1 MHAHALLYQ
10 RMNDETALL
19 ENIKKLAE
27 AKKYR
32 IRLDETP
39 RPGNCRPWR

>member
-1 MHAHALLYQ
+1 MRARALLYQ
-10 RMNDETALL
+10 RMNDYPALL

-39 RPGNCRPWR
+39 RPENCRPWR